1 MCICNAAIFLC
12 IHSGLMPGE
21 ACYIDMR
28 VYAFRPTRLLMSYSI
43 EAPSGAA
50 SSQFSE
56 TLDIPVTGW
65 YKECLQAT
73 TKIVTHYGEVPPIQ
87 FTFSPTSTSQARHC
101 YNENKV
107 FEIYHGEP
115 LCYASESACE
125 SSTTPFVNTAC
136 F

>member
-21 ACYIDMR
+21 ACYINMR
-28 VYAFRPTRLLMSYSI
+28 VYAFRPTRLLMSYST
-43 EAPSGAA
+43 EATSG
-50 SSQFSE
+50 SSIQFSE
-56 TLDIPVTGW
+56 TLDIPATGW
-65 YKECLQAT
+65 SKECLQAD
-73 TKIVTHYGEVPPIQ
+73 IYLNAFGEVPPIQ

-107 FEIYHGEP
+107 FEINHGDP
-115 LCYASESACE
+115 LCYTTESACE